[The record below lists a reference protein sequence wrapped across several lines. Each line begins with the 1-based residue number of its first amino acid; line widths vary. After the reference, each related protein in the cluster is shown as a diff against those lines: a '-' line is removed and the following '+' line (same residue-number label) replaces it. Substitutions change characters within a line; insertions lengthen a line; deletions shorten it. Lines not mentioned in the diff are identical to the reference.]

1 MIQTIQLIKF
11 LYPFILL
18 AVFFC
23 LYKKEYSIMKRFC
36 WRMTMTFSARKLF
49 IIVVLSSLIFM
60 NWCCYMTDPNWAVA
74 FAAFMTC
81 CLLFNRVADRV
92 LHRLHERKRFWAL
105 TLMLALVSVM
115 GSREIAV
122 MSKSRVPIRSVA
134 ALFARFSVSV
144 KLSASTR
151 YSSLTFFFFP
161 SSISLEYLTRNL
173 YQFLFILCNN

>member
-81 CLLFNRVADRV
+81 VF
-92 LHRLHERKRFWAL
+92 
-105 TLMLALVSVM
+105 
-115 GSREIAV
+115 
-122 MSKSRVPIRSVA
+122 
-134 ALFARFSVSV
+134 
-144 KLSASTR
+144 
-151 YSSLTFFFFP
+151 SLTEWLTVCFTGCMRESAFGLLHSCLP
-161 SSISLEYLTRNL
+161 WYVIPYLT
-173 YQFLFILCNN
+173 